1 MALTPQ
7 TIQTA
12 KNSQRKKKRVGRGNG
27 SGRGTYSGRG
37 LKGQR
42 SRSGGKKGTKFLGFK
57 SSLKKMPKLR
67 GFKSPHAKKQT
78 VTLKTLN
85 RIVSSDDVI
94 TPQYLMKKGVVSNVR
109 DGVKIV
115 ATGVIDKKV
124 QIKGCLA
131 TKQALALIEKA
142 GGSLIV

>member
-1 MALTPQ
+1 MAISLH
-7 TIQTA
+7 TIQPQ
-12 KNSQRKKKRVGRGNG
+12 KGSKKSKKRIGRGLG
-27 SGRGTYSGRG
+27 STGRTSGRGQ
-37 LKGQR
+37 KGQK
-42 SRSGGKKGTKFLGFK
+42 SRAGSSGMQRLGIR
-57 SSLKKMPKLR
+57 KMMLATPKLR